1 MIVLDFDAFVTRLMQ
16 ELGKELLPGDVLAPG
31 TRLDE
36 LGFDSFDAL
45 EALVVAEE
53 LAGIDRPTATGPSLD
68 VDGWTSLG
76 DVYRYLTS
84 LSDKG
89 TTP

>member
-1 MIVLDFDAFVTRLMQ
+1 MVLDFDAFVTRLMH
-16 ELGKELLPGDVLAPG
+16 ELGKEPLTGDVLAPD

-53 LAGIDRPTATGPSLD
+53 LAGVHRPTATGPSLD

-76 DVYRYLTS
+76 DVYSYLTS
-84 LSDKG
+84 MTDESR